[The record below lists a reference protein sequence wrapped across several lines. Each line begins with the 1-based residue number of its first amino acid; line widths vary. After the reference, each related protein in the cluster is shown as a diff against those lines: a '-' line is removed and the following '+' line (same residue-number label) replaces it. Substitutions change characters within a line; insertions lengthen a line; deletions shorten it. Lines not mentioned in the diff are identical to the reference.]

1 MSQGP
6 LVGVFGVEMMDR
18 GAVPERKLRLLLAD
32 DHEMLLEMFAIYLR
46 NNHDYEVV
54 TSRSFDEAVQKIQ
67 TEGPFDVALLDWNMP
82 GMHGVT
88 GLKRALQLSEGRPV
102 GIITGEALPKVIDE
116 TVAAGAAGIVLKSS
130 GVRSLVN
137 ALNLILSGERYL
149 PFDLVMRRADPNED
163 SNEGLTKREVLI
175 LNEIAKG
182 KRNKEICADLQLAL
196 PTVKMHVSSLCRKL
210 GAKNRLHATVI
221 ARDLGLI

>member
-1 MSQGP
+1 MD
-6 LVGVFGVEMMDR
+6 MMDR
-18 GAVPERKLRLLLAD
+18 GQAPAKARLLLAD
-32 DHEMLLEMFAIYLR
+32 DHEMLLEMFALYLR
-46 NNHDYEVV
+46 KNHAFTVE
-54 TSRSFDEAVQKIQ
+54 TARTFDEAAQKLQ
-67 TEGPFDVALLDWNMP
+67 TEDPFDVTLLDWNMP

-88 GLKRALQLSEGRPV
+88 GLKRALQLTGGRPV

-149 PFDLVMRRADPNED
+149 PFDLVMRRTDPNEE
-163 SNEGLTKREVLI
+163 SNDTLTKREMLI
-175 LNEIAKG
+175 LTEIAKG
-182 KRNKEICADLQLAL
+182 KRNKEICSDLQLAL
-196 PTVKMHVSSLCRKL
+196 PTVKMYVSSLCRKL

-221 ARDLGLI
+221 ARDLGLM

>member
-1 MSQGP
+1 MD
-6 LVGVFGVEMMDR
+6 MMDR
-18 GAVPERKLRLLLAD
+18 GQAPAKARLLLAD
-32 DHEMLLEMFAIYLR
+32 DHEMLLEMFALYLR
-46 NNHDYEVV
+46 KNHAFTVE
-54 TSRSFDEAVQKIQ
+54 TARTFDEAAQKLQ
-67 TEGPFDVALLDWNMP
+67 TEDPFDVTLLDWNMP

-88 GLKRALQLSEGRPV
+88 GLKRALQLTGGRPV

-149 PFDLVMRRADPNED
+149 PFDLVMRRADPIEE
-163 SNEGLTKREVLI
+163 SNDTLTKREMLI
-175 LNEIAKG
+175 LTEIAKG
-182 KRNKEICADLQLAL
+182 KRNKEICSDLQLAL
-196 PTVKMHVSSLCRKL
+196 PTVKMYVSSLCRKL

-221 ARDLGLI
+221 ARDLGLM

>member
-1 MSQGP
+1 MD
-6 LVGVFGVEMMDR
+6 MMDR
-18 GAVPERKLRLLLAD
+18 GQAPAKARLLLAD
-32 DHEMLLEMFAIYLR
+32 DHEMLLEMFALYLR
-46 NNHDYEVV
+46 KNHAFTVE
-54 TSRSFDEAVQKIQ
+54 TARTFDEAAQKLQ
-67 TEGPFDVALLDWNMP
+67 TEDPFDVTLLDWNMP

-88 GLKRALQLSEGRPV
+88 GLKRALQLTGGRPV

-149 PFDLVMRRADPNED
+149 PFDLVMRRADPNEE
-163 SNEGLTKREVLI
+163 SNDTLTKREMLI
-175 LNEIAKG
+175 LTEIAKG
-182 KRNKEICADLQLAL
+182 KRNKEICSDLQLAL
-196 PTVKMHVSSLCRKL
+196 PTVKMYVSSLCRKL

-221 ARDLGLI
+221 ARDLGLM

>member
-1 MSQGP
+1 MNS
-6 LVGVFGVEMMDR
+6 
-18 GAVPERKLRLLLAD
+18 GAGNAGKTRLLLAD

-46 NNHDYEVV
+46 TNHDFEVV
-54 TSRSFDEAVQKIQ
+54 TARSFDEAVERIEA
-67 TEGPFDVALLDWNMP
+67 EGPFDVALLDWNMP
-82 GMHGVT
+82 GMHGVA
-88 GLKRALQLSEGRPV
+88 GLKRALQLQGGRPV

-149 PFDLVMRRADPNED
+149 PFDLVMRRADPNEE
-163 SNEGLTKREVLI
+163 SNDTLTKREMLI
-175 LNEIAKG
+175 LVEIAKG
-182 KRNKEICADLQLAL
+182 KRNKEICADLRLAL